1 MQLAAE
7 EGLVHAHAVHAAVAA
22 QVHEK
27 GGDQILGI
35 VPQGQMGE
43 LVLRTE
49 LKQAFAA
56 QPGAAETG
64 GTALVLG
71 RMGVRA
77 EVRHLQMRGDAVLRE
92 PGGQRHMALRIETGI
107 EMDGHDLETEGH
119 DALPDM
125 QGLEQHEAVHPAGNG
140 HADAATGPDH
150 AGLLHGLAGALD
162 ADLLRIG
169 AFFAHMSSCP
179 AGHVLR

>member
-1 MQLAAE
+1 MTATARLYGGSLYELAAE

-49 LKQAFAA
+49 LEQAFAA

-77 EVRHLQMRGDAVLRE
+77 EVRHLQMRGDAVL
-92 PGGQRHMALRIETGI
+92 
-107 EMDGHDLETEGH
+107 
-119 DALPDM
+119 
-125 QGLEQHEAVHPAGNG
+125 
-140 HADAATGPDH
+140 
-150 AGLLHGLAGALD
+150 
-162 ADLLRIG
+162 
-169 AFFAHMSSCP
+169 
-179 AGHVLR
+179 